1 LPRNSKNDVTLF
13 TAITLKTF
21 SSNSMKASFA
31 ELQKFV
37 PLMAISK

>member
-1 LPRNSKNDVTLF
+1 MSLIFMLGPVLTRLSY
-13 TAITLKTF
+13 LKTF